1 MKEKFINSKWHFT
14 MVENSV
20 IEDERLLPSEKL
32 VYAVLSK
39 FASQERSCFPSLST
53 LSKLSGYSKSTVVR
67 AINRLCCLGYITKER
82 RKDEVRGNIS
92 TFYTLTLPD
101 TTPEEEVPPKVISSP
116 VSSPK
121 DTTLQEEVLPGE
133 TTPEELPS
141 DNPTPCLH
149 DTSPCLDDTSP
160 CFTMQQ
166 ALSFRDT
173 TLVSPV
179 NPNDIYYNDIHL
191 TRDNKYITYVR
202 RDSRD
207 VKREIVSSL
216 YQKLKDLEIY
226 KSPSWFGKQMKI
238 AENLLSRYPP
248 HTIFSVIDFAFQDS
262 FWKTSFDGLE
272 KMEKVLQKMKGEQS
286 DRKSDDEEYYYEC
299 ESRGCRILR

>member
-20 IEDERLLPSEKL
+20 IEDEKLLPSEKL
-32 VYAVLSK
+32 VYVVLSK

-53 LSKLSGYSKSTVVR
+53 ISKLSGYSKSTVVR
-67 AINRLCCLGYITKER
+67 AINRLSSLGYLTKER
-82 RKDEVRGNIS
+82 RKDEARGNIS
-92 TFYTLTLPD
+92 TFYTLTLPEEIPPVPS
-101 TTPEEEVPPKVISSP
+101 PEEAP
-116 VSSPK
+116 
-121 DTTLQEEVLPGE
+121 LPE
-133 TTPEELPS
+133 KIPSKAIPSEKTPPEELPS
-141 DNPTPCLH
+141 DNSTPCPN
-149 DTSPCLDDTSP
+149 DTSPCP
-160 CFTMQQ
+160 TMQQ
-166 ALSFRDT
+166 ALSSGDT

-202 RDSRD
+202 EDSRE
-207 VKREIVSSL
+207 VKKEIVTSL
-216 YQKLKDLEIY
+216 YQKLKDLGIY
-226 KSPSWFGKQMKI
+226 KSSSWFAKQMKI

-248 HTIFSVIDFAFQDS
+248 PIIFSVIDFAFQDS

-272 KMEKVLQKMKGEQS
+272 KMEKVLQKMKGENS
-286 DRKSDDEEYYYEC
+286 GRKSDDEEYYYEC

>member
-20 IEDERLLPSEKL
+20 IEDKRLLPSEKL
-32 VYAVLSK
+32 VYVVLSK

-53 LSKLSGYSKSTVVR
+53 ISKLSGYSKSTVVR
-67 AINRLCCLGYITKER
+67 AINRLSYLGYLTKER

-92 TFYTLTLPD
+92 TFYTLTLP
-101 TTPEEEVPPKVISSP
+101 
-116 VSSPK
+116 
-121 DTTLQEEVLPGE
+121 EEVLLPE
-133 TTPEELPS
+133 EIPSKEIPPENPPPEELPS
-141 DNPTPCLH
+141 DNSTPCPN
-149 DTSPCLDDTSP
+149 DTSPCP
-160 CFTMQQ
+160 TMQQ
-166 ALSFRDT
+166 ALSSGDT

-202 RDSRD
+202 EDSRE
-207 VKREIVSSL
+207 VKKEIVTSL
-216 YQKLKDLEIY
+216 YRKLKDLGIY
-226 KSPSWFGKQMKI
+226 KSSSWFGKQIKI

-248 HTIFSVIDFAFQDS
+248 PIIFSVIDFAFQDS

-286 DRKSDDEEYYYEC
+286 GRKSDDEEYYYEC

>member
-20 IEDERLLPSEKL
+20 IEDEKLLPSEKL
-32 VYAVLSK
+32 VYVVLSK

-53 LSKLSGYSKSTVVR
+53 ISKLSGYSKSTVVR
-67 AINRLCCLGYITKER
+67 AINRLCHLGYLTKER
-82 RKDEVRGNIS
+82 RKDEARGNIS
-92 TFYTLTLPD
+92 TFYTLTLPEEIPPVPS
-101 TTPEEEVPPKVISSP
+101 PEEAP
-116 VSSPK
+116 
-121 DTTLQEEVLPGE
+121 LPE
-133 TTPEELPS
+133 KIPSKAIPSEKTPPEELPS
-141 DNPTPCLH
+141 DNSTPCPN
-149 DTSPCLDDTSP
+149 DTSPCP
-160 CFTMQQ
+160 TMQQ
-166 ALSFRDT
+166 ALSSGDT

-202 RDSRD
+202 EDSRE
-207 VKREIVSSL
+207 VKKEIVTSL
-216 YQKLKDLEIY
+216 YRKLKDLGIY
-226 KSPSWFGKQMKI
+226 KSSSWFGKQIKI

-248 HTIFSVIDFAFQDS
+248 PLIFSVIDFAFQDS